1 MTNFIDFFLE
11 HSHFGC
17 TVSLATSESE
27 LNVSELITWYNVLM
41 GRMDGLQVWSQRPMY
56 RNLST
61 IFDNRR
67 TKSQVLL
74 QLVNLFYEE
83 LFGDRVQILALCNC
97 YYRTMFNIARSILKK
112 TEKTTNM
119 IEKIEFV
126 NEANLKLLLD
136 TIESKFSD
144 AINECFTT
152 FSDISSPILS
162 VSDIDELIELYKTQ
176 LPLHYRT
183 MSRILGI
190 DQKQNVTRNLHLVQS
205 GY

>member
-1 MTNFIDFFLE
+1 
-11 HSHFGC
+11 
-17 TVSLATSESE
+17 
-27 LNVSELITWYNVLM
+27 
-41 GRMDGLQVWSQRPMY
+41 
-56 RNLST
+56 
-61 IFDNRR
+61 
-67 TKSQVLL
+67 
-74 QLVNLFYEE
+74 
-83 LFGDRVQILALCNC
+83 
-97 YYRTMFNIARSILKK
+97 MFNNTRSILKK
-112 TEKTTNM
+112 TENTNNM

-205 GY
+205 GYYDRMIFYNFLSQCRIKCPDNCVSWAIVAAASIYSRGLGDSIQKRATYCGISSSIKTYVV